1 MTRQAR
7 LHRIFT
13 TQDLARLK
21 RTNWKNLE
29 LASLMLTNLP
39 PAVNKAHLY
48 RLVAALG
55 GQKQVFFSF
64 LTNSALVVLD
74 SREDALQIR
83 RCAAALHEQLGP
95 DVRVKLVV
103 AADGQAGTVTA
114 GGEEEEEE
122 GGGSTGLISKPES
135 CRDLVRCLVAAGAP
149 VVVDCHHY
157 KNVR

>member
-1 MTRQAR
+1 
-7 LHRIFT
+7 
-13 TQDLARLK
+13 
-21 RTNWKNLE
+21 
-29 LASLMLTNLP
+29 MLTNLP

-83 RCAAALHEQLGP
+83 RSAAALHEQLGP
-95 DVRVKLVV
+95 DVRVKLVAAA
-103 AADGQAGTVTA
+103 AADDEAGRVTA
-114 GGEEEEEE
+114 REEEEEE
-122 GGGSTGLISKPES
+122 GGGSTGLISKPET
-135 CRDLVRCLVAAGAP
+135 CRDLVRCLVVAGAP

>member
-1 MTRQAR
+1 
-7 LHRIFT
+7 
-13 TQDLARLK
+13 
-21 RTNWKNLE
+21 
-29 LASLMLTNLP
+29 MLTNLP

-74 SREDALQIR
+74 SREDALQVR
-83 RCAAALHEQLGP
+83 RSAAALHEQLGP
-95 DVRVKLVV
+95 DVKVKLVAA
-103 AADGQAGTVTA
+103 AADNDEAAAVTQAGTVTA
-114 GGEEEEEE
+114 GGEEEEEG
-122 GGGSTGLISKPES
+122 GGGSTGVISKPET

-149 VVVDCHHY
+149 VVVDCHQY

>member
-1 MTRQAR
+1 
-7 LHRIFT
+7 
-13 TQDLARLK
+13 
-21 RTNWKNLE
+21 
-29 LASLMLTNLP
+29 MLTNLP

-74 SREDALQIR
+74 SREDALQVR
-83 RCAAALHEQLGP
+83 RSAAALHEQLGP
-95 DVRVKLVV
+95 DVRVKLV
-103 AADGQAGTVTA
+103 AAAATQVGTVTA
-114 GGEEEEEE
+114 GGGGEEEEEE
-122 GGGSTGLISKPES
+122 GGGGSTGLISKPES

>member
-1 MTRQAR
+1 V
-7 LHRIFT
+7 
-13 TQDLARLK
+13 
-21 RTNWKNLE
+21 E
-29 LASLMLTNLP
+29 LASLMFTNLP

-74 SREDALQIR
+74 SREDALQVR
-83 RCAAALHEQLGP
+83 RSAAALHEQLGP
-95 DVRVKLVV
+95 DVRVKLV
-103 AADGQAGTVTA
+103 AAANDEAAAATQAGTVAA
-114 GGEEEEEE
+114 GEQEEEG

-157 KNVR
+157 KNVRYT

>member
-1 MTRQAR
+1 M
-7 LHRIFT
+7 
-13 TQDLARLK
+13 
-21 RTNWKNLE
+21 E
-29 LASLMLTNLP
+29 LASLMFTNLP

-83 RCAAALHEQLGP
+83 RSAGALHEQLGP
-95 DVRVKLVV
+95 DVRVKLV
-103 AADGQAGTVTA
+103 AADDDEAAAATQSGTVTA
-114 GGEEEEEE
+114 GGGEEEEVEE
-122 GGGSTGLISKPES
+122 KGGGGSTGLISEPES

>member
-1 MTRQAR
+1 M
-7 LHRIFT
+7 F
-13 TQDLARLK
+13 
-21 RTNWKNLE
+21 
-29 LASLMLTNLP
+29 TNLP

-74 SREDALQIR
+74 SREDALQVR
-83 RCAAALHEQLGP
+83 RSAAALHEQLGP
-95 DVRVKLVV
+95 DVRVKLVAAT
-103 AADGQAGTVTA
+103 AADDEAGTVTA
-114 GGEEEEEE
+114 GGEGEEEEE
-122 GGGSTGLISKPES
+122 GGGGSTGVISKPET

>member
-1 MTRQAR
+1 V
-7 LHRIFT
+7 
-13 TQDLARLK
+13 
-21 RTNWKNLE
+21 E

-74 SREDALQIR
+74 SREDALQVR
-83 RCAAALHEQLGP
+83 RSAAALHEQLGP
-95 DVRVKLVV
+95 DVRVKLV
-103 AADGQAGTVTA
+103 AAAATQVGTVTA
-114 GGEEEEEE
+114 GGGGEEEEEE
-122 GGGSTGLISKPES
+122 GGGGSTGLISKPES